1 LTVLSRPGDRLGSP
15 ANSGLLTVS
24 SGTGASYIART
35 SEISPGQVSGGTNTS
50 HTIVV
55 EALAALLQAVPSG
68 AQHVEYQHA
77 ALDGNVLS
85 KQTEGARRRTFRY
98 LKELYLL
105 RPDSILFRAL
115 RDLWVDDSSAQ
126 PLLAGLCALARDSVF
141 RASSTAILRCS
152 LGETLTS
159 GDLATAVGDHFPGSY
174 SESTLAKIGRNTFS
188 SWEQIGHLAAG
199 GRAKKVRVRTVCRPA
214 NVAYALLLGHLQ
226 GVSGQALFETLW
238 AQVLDQ
244 PRSHL
249 VDIAFGA
256 SQRGLIEFRH
266 AGGVIDVS
274 FHELLRP
281 FEGELL

>member
-1 LTVLSRPGDRLGSP
+1 MGPP
-15 ANSGLLTVS
+15 AAEITSG
-24 SGTGASYIART
+24 
-35 SEISPGQVSGGTNTS
+35 EVSGGANTS
-50 HTIVV
+50 HTIVTS
-55 EALAALLQAVPSG
+55 ALAALLDAVLPAAPESEYEQAVL
-68 AQHVEYQHA
+68 H
-77 ALDGNVLS
+77 GNVLG
-85 KQTEGARRRTFRY
+85 KKTAGARRRTLRY

-105 RPDSILFRAL
+105 RPNSILFRAL
-115 RDLWVDDSSAQ
+115 RDLWEDEPSAR
-126 PLLAGLCALARDSVF
+126 PLLAGTCALARDSVF
-141 RASSTAILRCS
+141 RASSTAILQSS

-188 SWEQIGHLAAG
+188 SWEQTRHLAAAE
-199 GRAKKVRVRTVCRPA
+199 RAKKVRVRAVCGPA

-249 VDIAFGA
+249 VDLAFGA
-256 SQRGLIEFRH
+256 SQRGLIDFRH